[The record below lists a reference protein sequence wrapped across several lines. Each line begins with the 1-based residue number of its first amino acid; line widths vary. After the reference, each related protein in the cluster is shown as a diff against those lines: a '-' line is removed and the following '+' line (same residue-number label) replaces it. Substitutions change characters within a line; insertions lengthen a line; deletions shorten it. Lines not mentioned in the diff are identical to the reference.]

1 MSQGH
6 VIPEITGE
14 ELVRDI
20 EAGVPI
26 RVLDVRASDAVQAGR
41 IDIVPPERF
50 VHIRGSRILA
60 MGAKVKE
67 ALPSDGPI
75 AVVCGHGNSSKQV
88 ALILNG
94 LGFTASSL
102 RGGMAAWAHTVVP
115 RRLEPPAG
123 FDELVQFDRVAKGAV
138 GYLVAAG
145 GEALLVDPPRKA
157 QPYLDYA
164 RTAGY
169 RVVAVADTHVHADYL
184 SGAPSVS
191 RALGVPYYLHPA
203 DAVLPYD
210 GTAARIEFTPVEEG
224 SEIPVGGAR
233 VRVMHTPGH
242 TEGSVTY
249 FAGDGVALTGD
260 FVFVRSI
267 GRPDLGGKAEEWTP
281 VLWKS
286 LERARREWPASLRIH
301 PAHYANDGE
310 RESDRSI
317 GRTFGAV
324 RAANEPLEIADEK
337 AFTDWVMTRVGSSP
351 AAYRKIKTVNLGL
364 LEIFDV
370 EAEELEGGRNECALT

>member
-1 MSQGH
+1 MSQAH
-6 VIPEITGE
+6 AIPEITGE

-26 RVLDVRASDAVQAGR
+26 RILDVRASDAVQAGR
-41 IDIVPPERF
+41 IDAVPPERF

-67 ALPSDGPI
+67 TLPSDGPI

-123 FDELVQFDRVAKGAV
+123 FDELVQFDRIAKGAV

-184 SGAPSVS
+184 SGAPSLS
-191 RALGVPYYLHPA
+191 RALGVPYYLHAA

-210 GTAARIEFTPVEEG
+210 GSAAKIAFTPAEEG

-233 VRVMHTPGH
+233 LRVAHTPGH

-249 FAGDGVALTGD
+249 FVGDDIALTGD

-301 PAHYANDGE
+301 PAHYASDAE
-310 RESDRSI
+310 RETDRSI
-317 GRTFGAV
+317 GRAFGALA
-324 RAANEPLEIADEK
+324 AANEPLAIADEK
-337 AFTDWVMTRVGSSP
+337 AFTEWVLSRVGSSP
-351 AAYRKIKTVNLGL
+351 AAYRKIKAVNLGL

-370 EAEELEGGRNECALT
+370 EAEELECGRNECALG